1 MDKASYYLRRERH
14 RLIILAVVSLA
25 LIGGALYLQVF
36 QHEDPCP
43 LCILQRYAYLLI
55 AVFALAGAAARGW
68 RGVRIAEVLI
78 LLASLGGLVTAARH
92 VWVQAKPAFGC
103 GFDALEPV
111 VDSLPLAKILPSVF
125 KVSGLCETLYPPIF
139 GLLLPQWALLG
150 FVLIFVLIARSL
162 ARHGQYQRA

>member
-78 LLASLGGLVTAARH
+78 LLASLGGIVTAARH

-162 ARHGQYQRA
+162 ARRGQYQRA